1 MDGRAESDAGHPP
14 RQLLRLEHVADH
26 LLFELVEVER
36 RAHQASSHYDDEP
49 WRAENFT
56 RALPGKRELS
66 LVAVVRDRPVGFLIA
81 SRQQHVTH
89 IHRLATDP
97 GQWRTGTASQLLDR
111 FLAEVSGTVTVV
123 CDPRNKPALTL
134 YERAG
139 FRVTGST
146 PAGKAALAAAGR
158 AVPPRTSAER

>member
-1 MDGRAESDAGHPP
+1 V
-14 RQLLRLEHVADH
+14 LRLEHVADH
-26 LLFELVEVER
+26 LIPALVEMER

-66 LVAVVRDRPVGFLIA
+66 LVAVVRGRPVGFLIA
-81 SRQQHVTH
+81 SRQQHRAH

-97 GQWRTGTASQLLDR
+97 GHRGTGTASQLLAR
-111 FLAEVSGTVTVV
+111 FLAEVPGTVTVV
-123 CDPRNKPALTL
+123 CDPRNKPALSL

-146 PAGKAALAAAGR
+146 PAGKAALARRPGPCRQDIGR
-158 AVPPRTSAER
+158 TVRGHHDGLQ

>member
-1 MDGRAESDAGHPP
+1 M
-14 RQLLRLEHVADH
+14 ADH
-26 LLFELVEVER
+26 LIPALVEVER

-56 RALPGKRELS
+56 RALPGKQELS
-66 LVAVVRDRPVGFLIA
+66 LVAVARGSPVGFLIA
-81 SRQQHVTH
+81 SRQQHGAH

-97 GQWRTGTASQLLDR
+97 GHWGTGTASQLLDR
-111 FLAEVSGTVTVV
+111 FLTEVPGTVTVV
-123 CDPRNKPALTL
+123 CDPHNKPALSL

-146 PAGKAALAAAGR
+146 PAGKAALARPDPARAG
-158 AVPPRTSAER
+158 RTSAER